1 MDKMKKPSLN
11 DIAERLGVSR
21 TLVSLVLNGK
31 GREHRISEEVCK
43 KVIATAKEMNYQPN
57 QIAKGLRTG
66 KTNTIGL
73 IIADMANPFFGK
85 LGREIENEA
94 SKNGYRLIFCSSDE
108 KAENSKHQ
116 IEMLLQS
123 QVDGLIITPPAGS
136 EEQIRALGK
145 TRKPYVLIDRFFPEI
160 DSDYVVV
167 DNFSAAYQATSYLI
181 RKGYKR
187 ISCITLNN
195 TLINMQQRLEGYKQA
210 LTDSG
215 RQVDERLIK
224 ILLFSHEK
232 KDFAEAIKQLT
243 GSGEVKADA
252 IFFTTSKAGIMG
264 LECIHSLGIRIPDE
278 IAVVSFDDPD
288 AYQISN
294 PPVTA
299 IAQPLKEMG
308 SRSVNLLLSRMN
320 GRKNGVH
327 ENIVLQGKLIERK
340 SG

>member
-1 MDKMKKPSLN
+1 MKKPSLN
-11 DIAERLGVSR
+11 DIAEHLGVSR

-31 GREHRISEEVCK
+31 GRAHRISEEVCK

-66 KTNTIGL
+66 KTHTIGL
-73 IIADMANPFFGK
+73 IIADLANPFFGK

-94 SKNGYRLIFCSSDE
+94 AKNGYRLIFCSSDE
-108 KAENSKHQ
+108 NAENSGHQ

-136 EEQIRALGK
+136 EEQIKALEK
-145 TRKPYVLIDRFFPEI
+145 SRKPYVLIDRFFPDI

-167 DNFSAAYQATSYLI
+167 DNFSAAYEATSYLI
-181 RKGYKR
+181 KKGYKR

-195 TLINMQQRLEGYKQA
+195 TLVNMQQRLEGYKQA

-215 RQVDERLIK
+215 RQIDDRLMK
-224 ILLFSHEK
+224 ILPFSHEK
-232 KDFAEAIKQLT
+232 EDFAEAIKQLT
-243 GSGEVKADA
+243 GSGEVLADA
-252 IFFTTSKAGIMG
+252 VFFTTSKAGIMG
-264 LECIHSLGIRIPDE
+264 LECIHSLGIRIPDDL
-278 IAVVSFDDPD
+278 AVVSFDDPD

-299 IAQPLKEMG
+299 IAQPLKEIG
-308 SRSVNLLLSRMN
+308 SRSVNMLLSRMN

-327 ENIVLQGKLIERK
+327 EKVVLQGKLIERK